1 MSLGLAMRQVRFEN
15 RSFWR
20 NPAAAF
26 FTVAFP
32 IMFLVIFN
40 LIFGNEKLPNGL
52 STSTFYVAGIS
63 AMSIVSACYTNIA
76 ITTTFS
82 REAGILK
89 RIRGTPLPSWA
100 YLFGRVTHATLIGLL
115 LVVVI
120 ALFGKVFYDVTLPTT
135 TMPAFIVT
143 VMMGAAT
150 FSALGLAVTKVI
162 PNFDAAPAITNVTVL
177 PLLFISDVFISLDA
191 VDAPEFLKTVSKIF
205 PVRPFVDAMLTS
217 FDPRTVGSGFEWGN
231 LAAMAVWAAIG
242 MILAVRYFSWEPRK

>member
-1 MSLGLAMRQVRFEN
+1 MSLGLAMRQVLFEN

-32 IMFLVIFN
+32 LMFLIIFN
-40 LIFGNEKLPNGL
+40 LIFGNDKLPNGL

-63 AMSIVSACYTNIA
+63 ALSVISACYTNIA

-100 YLFGRVTHATLIGLL
+100 YLFGRVAHATLIALL
-115 LVVVI
+115 LVTVI
-120 ALFGKVFYDVTLPTT
+120 AVFGRLFYDVTVPTT
-135 TMPAFIVT
+135 TMPAFVVT
-143 VMMGAAT
+143 VMVGAAT
-150 FSALGLAVTKVI
+150 FSALGLAVTKII
-162 PNFDAAPAITNVTVL
+162 PNFDAGPPITNVTIL
-177 PLLFISDVFISLDA
+177 PLFFISDVFIPLD
-191 VDAPEFLKTVSKIF
+191 DAPELLKTVSKIF
-205 PVRPFVDAMLTS
+205 PVRPFVEAMHTA